1 MAIKLPQ
8 TNLPSFIMTTTLNIT
23 RIPGRCVTDFRES
36 KTSRRLT
43 QLQAVI
49 VDICH
54 TQASKIEFF
63 VASCIGGPPIS
74 RFEQRHLWMRED
86 LVYRG
91 YSNKVTWLM
100 HSRRR
105 ATRTTIA
112 AGQSP
117 TFYEIQS
124 NLKPST
130 EIFSLLANMHFR
142 ICRYIDIEDISQRCQ
157 DNKFFGRWTRIKHTW
172 KLVLGLGGDL
182 GGSALIKWSFVTRG
196 RHYKQAVGT

>member
-8 TNLPSFIMTTTLNIT
+8 TNLPSFIMTTTLNII
-23 RIPGRCVTDFRES
+23 RIPGRCVTDFKES

-43 QLQAVI
+43 QLQAVV

-91 YSNKVTWLM
+91 YSNKVTWLI

-130 EIFSLLANMHFR
+130 EILSLLANMHFTANLLREFVVISTVR
-142 ICRYIDIEDISQRCQ
+142 INRSGAKIINFSGNEQGLNILESL
-157 DNKFFGRWTRIKHTW
+157 F
-172 KLVLGLGGDL
+172 LVLFEWFHLN
-182 GGSALIKWSFVTRG
+182 
-196 RHYKQAVGT
+196 

>member
-91 YSNKVTWLM
+91 YPNKVTWLM

-117 TFYEIQS
+117 TSYEIQS

-130 EIFSLLANMHFR
+130 EIFSLLANMHFTANLLREFVVISTVR
-142 ICRYIDIEDISQRCQ
+142 IYCSGAKIINFSGDEHGLNIFESL
-157 DNKFFGRWTRIKHTW
+157 F
-172 KLVLGLGGDL
+172 LVWVV
-182 GGSALIKWSFVTRG
+182 ICVFPP
-196 RHYKQAVGT
+196 

>member
-91 YSNKVTWLM
+91 YPNKVTWLM

-117 TFYEIQS
+117 TSYEIQS

-130 EIFSLLANMHFR
+130 EIFSLLANMHFTANLLREFVVISTVR
-142 ICRYIDIEDISQRCQ
+142 IYRSGAKIIIFSGDEQGLNILESL
-157 DNKFFGRWTRIKHTW
+157 F
-172 KLVLGLGGDL
+172 LVWVV
-182 GGSALIKWSFVTRG
+182 ICVFPP
-196 RHYKQAVGT
+196 

>member
-91 YSNKVTWLM
+91 YPNKVTWLM

-117 TFYEIQS
+117 TSYEIQS

-130 EIFSLLANMHFR
+130 EIFSLLANMHFTANLLREFVVISTVR
-142 ICRYIDIEDISQRCQ
+142 IYRSSAKIIIFSGDEQGLNILESL
-157 DNKFFGRWTRIKHTW
+157 F
-172 KLVLGLGGDL
+172 LVWVV
-182 GGSALIKWSFVTRG
+182 ICV
-196 RHYKQAVGT
+196 VPP

>member
-23 RIPGRCVTDFRES
+23 RIPGRCVTDFRKS

-117 TFYEIQS
+117 TSYEIQS

-130 EIFSLLANMHFR
+130 EIFSLLANMHFTANLLREFVVISTVR
-142 ICRYIDIEDISQRCQ
+142 IYRSGAKIINFSGDEHGLNILESL
-157 DNKFFGRWTRIKHTW
+157 F
-172 KLVLGLGGDL
+172 LVWVV
-182 GGSALIKWSFVTRG
+182 ICV
-196 RHYKQAVGT
+196 VPP

>member
-117 TFYEIQS
+117 TSYEIQS

-130 EIFSLLANMHFR
+130 KIFSLLANMHFTANLLREFVVISTVR
-142 ICRYIDIEDISQRCQ
+142 IYCSGAKIINFSRDEHGLNILESL
-157 DNKFFGRWTRIKHTW
+157 F
-172 KLVLGLGGDL
+172 LVWVV
-182 GGSALIKWSFVTRG
+182 ICVFPP
-196 RHYKQAVGT
+196 

>member
-91 YSNKVTWLM
+91 YPNKVTWLM

-117 TFYEIQS
+117 TSYEIQS

-130 EIFSLLANMHFR
+130 EIFSLLANMHFTANLLREFVVISTVR
-142 ICRYIDIEDISQRCQ
+142 IYRSGAKIINFSGDEHGLNILES
-157 DNKFFGRWTRIKHTW
+157 FF
-172 KLVLGLGGDL
+172 LVWVV
-182 GGSALIKWSFVTRG
+182 ICV
-196 RHYKQAVGT
+196 VPP

>member
-1 MAIKLPQ
+1 
-8 TNLPSFIMTTTLNIT
+8 MTTTLNIT
-23 RIPGRCVTDFRES
+23 RIPGRCVTDFRKS

-91 YSNKVTWLM
+91 YSNKVTWLT

-117 TFYEIQS
+117 TSYEIQS

-130 EIFSLLANMHFR
+130 EIFSLLANMHFTANLLREFVVISTVR
-142 ICRYIDIEDISQRCQ
+142 IYCSGAKIINFSGDEHGLNILESL
-157 DNKFFGRWTRIKHTW
+157 F
-172 KLVLGLGGDL
+172 LVWVV
-182 GGSALIKWSFVTRG
+182 ICVFPP
-196 RHYKQAVGT
+196 

>member
-74 RFEQRHLWMRED
+74 RFEQRHVWMRED

-91 YSNKVTWLM
+91 YSHKVTWLM

-130 EIFSLLANMHFR
+130 EIFSLLANMHFTANLLREFVVISTVR
-142 ICRYIDIEDISQRCQ
+142 IYRSGAKIINFPGDEHGLNILESL
-157 DNKFFGRWTRIKHTW
+157 F
-172 KLVLGLGGDL
+172 LVWVV
-182 GGSALIKWSFVTRG
+182 ICV
-196 RHYKQAVGT
+196 VPP

>member
-74 RFEQRHLWMRED
+74 RFEQRHLWMREE

-117 TFYEIQS
+117 TYYEIQS

-130 EIFSLLANMHFR
+130 EIFSLLANMHFTANLLREFVVISTVR
-142 ICRYIDIEDISQRCQ
+142 IYCSGAKIINFSRDEHGLNILESL
-157 DNKFFGRWTRIKHTW
+157 F
-172 KLVLGLGGDL
+172 LVWVV
-182 GGSALIKWSFVTRG
+182 ICV
-196 RHYKQAVGT
+196 VPP

>member
-117 TFYEIQS
+117 TSYEIQS

-130 EIFSLLANMHFR
+130 EIFSLLANMHFTANLLREFVVISTVR
-142 ICRYIDIEDISQRCQ
+142 IYRSGAKIINFSGDEHGLNTLESL
-157 DNKFFGRWTRIKHTW
+157 F
-172 KLVLGLGGDL
+172 LVWVVIC
-182 GGSALIKWSFVTRG
+182 AFPP
-196 RHYKQAVGT
+196 

>member
-117 TFYEIQS
+117 TSYEIQS

-130 EIFSLLANMHFR
+130 EIFSLLANMHFTANLLREFVVISTVR
-142 ICRYIDIEDISQRCQ
+142 IYRSGAKIINFSGDEHGLNIFESL
-157 DNKFFGRWTRIKHTW
+157 F
-172 KLVLGLGGDL
+172 LVWVV
-182 GGSALIKWSFVTRG
+182 ICV
-196 RHYKQAVGT
+196 VPP

>member
-130 EIFSLLANMHFR
+130 EIFSLLANMHFTANLLRELR
-142 ICRYIDIEDISQRCQ
+142 IYRSGAKIINFSGDEHGLNILESL
-157 DNKFFGRWTRIKHTW
+157 F
-172 KLVLGLGGDL
+172 LVWVV
-182 GGSALIKWSFVTRG
+182 ICV
-196 RHYKQAVGT
+196 VPP

>member
-91 YSNKVTWLM
+91 YPNKVTWLM
-100 HSRRR
+100 HSRRC

-117 TFYEIQS
+117 TSYEIQS

-130 EIFSLLANMHFR
+130 EIFSLLANMHFTANLLREFVVISTVR
-142 ICRYIDIEDISQRCQ
+142 IYRSGAKIIIFSGDEQGLNILESL
-157 DNKFFGRWTRIKHTW
+157 F
-172 KLVLGLGGDL
+172 LVWVV
-182 GGSALIKWSFVTRG
+182 ICV
-196 RHYKQAVGT
+196 VPP

>member
-63 VASCIGGPPIS
+63 VASCIGSPPIS

-124 NLKPST
+124 NLNLKPST
-130 EIFSLLANMHFR
+130 EIFSLLANMHFTANLLREFVVISTVR
-142 ICRYIDIEDISQRCQ
+142 IYRSGAKIINFSGDEHGLNILESL
-157 DNKFFGRWTRIKHTW
+157 F
-172 KLVLGLGGDL
+172 LVWVV
-182 GGSALIKWSFVTRG
+182 ICV
-196 RHYKQAVGT
+196 VPP

>member
-8 TNLPSFIMTTTLNIT
+8 INLPSFIMTTTLNIT
-23 RIPGRCVTDFRES
+23 RIPGRCLTDFKRKPNIS
-36 KTSRRLT
+36 KTYPTASRCCRYLP
-43 QLQAVI
+43 
-49 VDICH
+49 H
-54 TQASKIEFF
+54 TSIQDRILR
-63 VASCIGGPPIS
+63 
-74 RFEQRHLWMRED
+74 RFQHRWPTNLSLWTATSLVRED

-130 EIFSLLANMHFR
+130 EIFSLLANMHFTANLLREFVVISTVR
-142 ICRYIDIEDISQRCQ
+142 IYHSGAKIINFSGDER
-157 DNKFFGRWTRIKHTW
+157 
-172 KLVLGLGGDL
+172 GLNIL
-182 GGSALIKWSFVTRG
+182 EC
-196 RHYKQAVGT
+196 

>member
-117 TFYEIQS
+117 TSYEIQS

-130 EIFSLLANMHFR
+130 EIFSLLANMHFTANLLREFVVISTVR
-142 ICRYIDIEDISQRCQ
+142 IYRSSAKIIIFSGDEHGLNILESL
-157 DNKFFGRWTRIKHTW
+157 F
-172 KLVLGLGGDL
+172 LVWVV
-182 GGSALIKWSFVTRG
+182 ICVFPP
-196 RHYKQAVGT
+196 

>member
-8 TNLPSFIMTTTLNIT
+8 INLPSFIMTTTLNIT
-23 RIPGRCVTDFRES
+23 RIPGRCVTDFKES

-54 TQASKIEFF
+54 TQASQIEFF
-63 VASCIGGPPIS
+63 VASSIGGPPIS
-74 RFEQRHLWMRED
+74 RFKQRHLWMQED

-130 EIFSLLANMHFR
+130 EIFSLLANMHFTANLLREFVVISTVR
-142 ICRYIDIEDISQRCQ
+142 IYRSSAKIIIFAGDEQGLNILESL
-157 DNKFFGRWTRIKHTW
+157 F
-172 KLVLGLGGDL
+172 LVWVV
-182 GGSALIKWSFVTRG
+182 IWV
-196 RHYKQAVGT
+196 VPP

>member
-117 TFYEIQS
+117 TSYEIQS

-130 EIFSLLANMHFR
+130 EIFSLLANMHFTANLLREFVVISTVR
-142 ICRYIDIEDISQRCQ
+142 IYRSGAKIINFSGDEHGLNINI
-157 DNKFFGRWTRIKHTW
+157 
-172 KLVLGLGGDL
+172 LVWVV
-182 GGSALIKWSFVTRG
+182 ICVFPP
-196 RHYKQAVGT
+196 

>member
-117 TFYEIQS
+117 TSYEIQS

-130 EIFSLLANMHFR
+130 EIFSLLANMHFTANLLREFAVISTVR
-142 ICRYIDIEDISQRCQ
+142 IYCSGAKIINFSRDEHGLNILESL
-157 DNKFFGRWTRIKHTW
+157 F
-172 KLVLGLGGDL
+172 LVWVV
-182 GGSALIKWSFVTRG
+182 ICVFPP
-196 RHYKQAVGT
+196 